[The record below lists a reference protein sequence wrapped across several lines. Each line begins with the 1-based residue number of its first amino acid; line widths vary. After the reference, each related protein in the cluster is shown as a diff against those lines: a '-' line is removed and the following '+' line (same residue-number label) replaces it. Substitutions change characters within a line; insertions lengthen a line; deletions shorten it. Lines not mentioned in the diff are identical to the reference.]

1 MSIIA
6 AEHTK
11 KELEKDYFSGF
22 IGDSS
27 VTSDLKRIVDYCY
40 LYDFGSRQNPAS
52 PFPNRMLFFGPPGTG
67 KSLLARLSLK
77 YFLHK
82 GDSKG
87 LSPDII
93 YIDSSFKDKYYG
105 ESERKIRDMF
115 TRFNSPDSISMMII
129 DEIDTLFPS
138 RGMITSSAD
147 FGVCGEILKSL
158 EGILNENTYNNILIS
173 TSNMPKEFLDEALV
187 ERISQKVVH
196 LDYFQSPEQ
205 YRKLAGLVLERN
217 KIGNYLFDLESETFQ
232 DFFGHCTDKG
242 ISPRRAKAVVEA
254 FLFYAKDNDLSKI
267 PDKAPPEEVRKR
279 IYRKLSPEE
288 EKECLDKALKASS
301 EL

>member
-1 MSIIA
+1 MSIIT
-6 AEHTK
+6 AEQKDK
-11 KELEKDYFSGF
+11 KLSKDYFSDF

-27 VTSDLKRIVDYCY
+27 VCSDLKRAIDYCY
-40 LYDFGSRQNPAS
+40 MYDFEFKQNPAS
-52 PFPNRMLFFGPPGTG
+52 PFPNRMLFYGPPGTG

-77 YFLHK
+77 YFLKK

-115 TRFNSPDSISMMII
+115 SRFNSTESISMMII

-138 RGMITSSAD
+138 RGITSSSAD

-173 TSNMPKEFLDEALV
+173 TSNMPREFLDDALV
-187 ERISQKVVH
+187 ERISQKVVY
-196 LDYFQSPEQ
+196 LDYFESKSQYQS
-205 YRKLAGLVLERN
+205 LAELVLNNN
-217 KIGNYLFDLESETFQ
+217 KIDKSLFNLESDIFQ
-232 DFFGHCTDKG
+232 GFFNNCLSSG
-242 ISPRRAKAVVEA
+242 ISQRRAKAVFEA
-254 FLFYAKDNDLSKI
+254 FLFYAKDHDLSKI
-267 PDKAPPEEVRKR
+267 PDKAAPEEIRKHL
-279 IYRKLSPEE
+279 YRKLSQKEE
-288 EKECLDKALKASS
+288 QECLDKALKASS